1 MLGRF
6 LEISIPSSAVA
17 RSLAFYQSLG
27 FTELS
32 ASDAFKTQYAVV
44 SDGRL
49 CIGLHGQE
57 FAKPTLTFVY
67 PELARHARTLA
78 DIGINFTFQKL
89 GEDQFN
95 EVGFEDVDG
104 NLISLQEARSFSPPE
119 EDAHASVLGD
129 WLELSL
135 PVRDLPAAA
144 RFWAPLAPSILG
156 YRESPIPHLRF
167 AAAGAPMGLTLS
179 DAVKDPSLSF
189 IYRDR
194 RQLEQTLEARQIEVE
209 PNPGFEN
216 AFGLIRAP
224 EGTVIF
230 LFESDFA
237 AT

>member
-6 LEISIPSSAVA
+6 LEISIPSSSVA
-17 RSLAFYQSLG
+17 RSLAFYQALG

-32 ASDAFKTQYAVV
+32 AGDAFRTQYAVV
-44 SDGRL
+44 SDGHL

-57 FAKPTLTFVY
+57 FARPTLTFVY
-67 PELARHARTLA
+67 PNLASHARTLA
-78 DIGINFTFQKL
+78 DIGINFTFKKL

-104 NLISLQEARSFSPPE
+104 NLVSLQEARSFSPP
-119 EDAHASVLGD
+119 DDSTHASALGD

-144 RFWAPLAPSILG
+144 RYWAPLAPSILSF
-156 YRESPIPHLRF
+156 RESPTPHLRF

-179 DAVKDPSLSF
+179 EAVKQASLSF
-189 IYRDR
+189 ICRDR
-194 RQLEQTLEARQIEVE
+194 AQLEEVLEARQIEIE
-209 PNPGFEN
+209 TNPGFEN
-216 AFGLIRAP
+216 AFGLLRAP
-224 EGTVIF
+224 EGTTIF

-237 AT
+237 AS